1 MMTEILQLMEL
12 KFAVTV
18 AVQQQQ
24 LFQVGYIAEY
34 AEVLGFIT
42 TD

>member
-1 MMTEILQLMEL
+1 MRTEILQLRGL

-18 AVQQQQ
+18 VVQKQQFF
-24 LFQVGYIAEY
+24 LVGYIAEY

>member
-1 MMTEILQLMEL
+1 MLTKNLQLMGL
-12 KFAVTV
+12 KFAVN
-18 AVQQQQ
+18 AAAQKQQF
-24 LFQVGYIAEY
+24 LLEGYIAEY

>member
-1 MMTEILQLMEL
+1 MTEILQLMEL

-18 AVQQQQ
+18 AVQKQQFLQ
-24 LFQVGYIAEY
+24 EGFIAEY
-34 AEVLGFIT
+34 AEVLGFII